1 MLFTQRM
8 HYPANATTR
17 TCKRPVLLRK
27 STCGFIT
34 LHVGKK
40 KGKAQ
45 HFVKN
50 YDREKWEEDVH
61 RRKTGGVERSKEM
74 IIFYTV

>member
-1 MLFTQRM
+1 
-8 HYPANATTR
+8 
-17 TCKRPVLLRK
+17 
-27 STCGFIT
+27 
-34 LHVGKK
+34 VGKK

-61 RRKTGGVERSKEM
+61 RRKTGRVERSKEM